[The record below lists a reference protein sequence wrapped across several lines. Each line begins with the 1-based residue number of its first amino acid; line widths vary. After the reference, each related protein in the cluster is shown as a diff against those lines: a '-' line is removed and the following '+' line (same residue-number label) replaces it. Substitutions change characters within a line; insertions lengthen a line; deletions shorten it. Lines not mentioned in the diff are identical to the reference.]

1 MNGNIYKEARVNLNA
16 IKNIAKGV
24 GKYADKI
31 IQSAPPTPGVS
42 RSVKEFEKN
51 LKNSNLKIKPVNG
64 KNGVKAAVD
73 DLTKSDFGLAGMVG
87 GGVAK
92 GGKVVYK
99 KLPKSIRNKTDEPL
113 KRVVTQVKDVR
124 SKADRA
130 VMNADIK
137 AGAIAHKYA
146 PGKSKNLFVQKR
158 KVELNSDTPGVKQK
172 AEFGVTKMTEPL
184 NKAKKVVLLIV
195 GANTVANSMEKLKYK
210 PEEEKTAIDRDE
222 LIDKIAN
229 VLENKVEDGV
239 NTDYNSI
246 DKKQLAD
253 CFGRMSKIASEASS
267 KLMLASYT
275 NEVLFN
281 RNSALEKENRELK
294 LAFEENKKQLEVEK
308 LASDMITRGMLTK
321 YDYDSKVNEL
331 KQLDSLSFNL
341 FKEAIYKMPVAS
353 TNGIDK
359 LSYVLDSNNESSS
372 DKKKELY
379 ETFDD

>member
-1 MNGNIYKEARVNLNA
+1 M
-16 IKNIAKGV
+16 
-24 GKYADKI
+24 
-31 IQSAPPTPGVS
+31 
-42 RSVKEFEKN
+42 
-51 LKNSNLKIKPVNG
+51 
-64 KNGVKAAVD
+64 
-73 DLTKSDFGLAGMVG
+73 
-87 GGVAK
+87 
-92 GGKVVYK
+92 
-99 KLPKSIRNKTDEPL
+99 
-113 KRVVTQVKDVR
+113 
-124 SKADRA
+124 
-130 VMNADIK
+130 
-137 AGAIAHKYA
+137 
-146 PGKSKNLFVQKR
+146 
-158 KVELNSDTPGVKQK
+158 
-172 AEFGVTKMTEPL
+172 
-184 NKAKKVVLLIV
+184 
-195 GANTVANSMEKLKYK
+195 
-210 PEEEKTAIDRDE
+210 
-222 LIDKIAN
+222 
-229 VLENKVEDGV
+229 LENKVEDGV